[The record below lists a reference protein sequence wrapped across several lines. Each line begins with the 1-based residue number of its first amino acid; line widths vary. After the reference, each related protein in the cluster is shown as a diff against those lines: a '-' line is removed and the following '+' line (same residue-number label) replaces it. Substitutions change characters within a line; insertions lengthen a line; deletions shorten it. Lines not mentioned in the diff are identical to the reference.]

1 MPTYVIDA
9 PEGGGKIP
17 LAPDYVVGRD
27 GDDLLLTNYANG
39 SYRYPDPQARKPRM
53 RVGLTYDLRDEYLAA
68 GYSEV
73 ETAEFD
79 QPETID
85 AIAGALQ
92 RQGLTVDRIGNA
104 QQLTVR
110 LTAGDRW
117 DLVFNFCEGL
127 HGFGRES
134 LVPALLDAWQI
145 PYVFSDPLACALTL
159 HKGMAK
165 HVVRGNG
172 LATADFAVIETPAD
186 IAQHRTPLSALC
198 QAGCGGHRQGRFS
211 SVPGGFTRR
220 TGSGLPEADR
230 AIPATSAGRGISAR
244 PRVHRRADR
253 NGSGTEAL
261 GTMEVH
267 LGPQADP
274 GIYTFDNKAHWEGR
288 VTYTLLTEEP
298 LLQAVEALAVNAW
311 RALGCRD
318 GGRLDIRLDAAGTPN
333 FIEANPLAGLNPGHS
348 DLPFICGFKGIPY
361 DELIRRI
368 VVSALSR
375 CATAAAPSR
384 RK

>member
-1 MPTYVIDA
+1 
-9 PEGGGKIP
+9 
-17 LAPDYVVGRD
+17 
-27 GDDLLLTNYANG
+27 
-39 SYRYPDPQARKPRM
+39 M
-53 RVGLTYDLRDEYLAA
+53 RVGLTYDLRDDYLAA

-92 RQGLTVDRIGNA
+92 RQGLAVDRIGNA
-104 QQLTVR
+104 QQLTAR
-110 LTAGDRW
+110 LVAGDRW

-127 HGFGRES
+127 YGFGRES

-165 HVVRGNG
+165 HVVRGHG
-172 LATADFAVIETPAD
+172 LATPDFAVIESPAD
-186 IAQHRTPLSALC
+186 LAAGLGLRYPLFAKPVAEGTGKGISIASRIDSPGMLEPVC
-198 QAGCGGHRQGRFS
+198 QALLDEHRQPVLIEEFLPGRE
-211 SVPGGFTRR
+211 FTVGLIG
-220 TGSGLPEADR
+220 TGR
-230 AIPATSAGRGISAR
+230 AA
-244 PRVHRRADR
+244 
-253 NGSGTEAL
+253 EAL

-267 LGPQADP
+267 FGPKADP

-288 VTYTLLTEEP
+288 VSYALLTEEP
-298 LLQAVEALAVNAW
+298 LVQAVEALAVSAW

-318 GGRLDIRLDAAGTPN
+318 GGRLDIRLDAAGIPN

-348 DLPFICGFKGIPY
+348 DLPFICRFKGISF
-361 DELIRRI
+361 DQLIQRI
-368 VVSALSR
+368 VASALSR
-375 CATAAAPSR
+375 ATQPSAGSR
-384 RK
+384 GKTGQ

>member
-1 MPTYVIDA
+1 
-9 PEGGGKIP
+9 
-17 LAPDYVVGRD
+17 
-27 GDDLLLTNYANG
+27 
-39 SYRYPDPQARKPRM
+39 M

-110 LTAGDRW
+110 LAAGDRW
-117 DLVFNFCEGL
+117 DLVFNFCEGIY
-127 HGFGRES
+127 GFGRES

-159 HKGMAK
+159 HKGIAK
-165 HVVRGNG
+165 RVVRDNG
-172 LATADFAVIETPAD
+172 LATADFAVIESATDIAGVGLRYPLFAKPVAEGTGKGVSTASRIDTPAGLE
-186 IAQHRTPLSALC
+186 AVCLQLL
-198 QAGCGGHRQGRFS
+198 RQYQQPVLVEEFLPGRE
-211 SVPGGFTRR
+211 FTVGVIG
-220 TGSGLPEADR
+220 TGA
-230 AIPATSAGRGISAR
+230 AA
-244 PRVHRRADR
+244 
-253 NGSGTEAL
+253 EAL

-267 LGPQADP
+267 LGPKADAD
-274 GIYTFDNKAHWEGR
+274 IYTFDNKAHWEGR
-288 VTYTLLTEEP
+288 VSYSLLVDAP
-298 LLQAVEALAVNAW
+298 LVQAVESLAVSAW

-318 GGRLDIRLDAAGTPN
+318 GGRLDIRLDAAGKPN

-348 DLPFICGFKGIPY
+348 DLPFICKFKGISF

-368 VVSALSR
+368 VGSALSR
-375 CATAAAPSR
+375 GTHDSGSPGDAGQ
-384 RK
+384 

>member
-1 MPTYVIDA
+1 
-9 PEGGGKIP
+9 
-17 LAPDYVVGRD
+17 
-27 GDDLLLTNYANG
+27 
-39 SYRYPDPQARKPRM
+39 M

-92 RQGLTVDRIGNA
+92 GQGLTVDRIGNA
-104 QQLTVR
+104 RQLSCR
-110 LTAGDRW
+110 LNAGERW

-127 HGFGRES
+127 YGFGRES

-172 LATADFAVIETPAD
+172 LATPDFAVVETPAD
-186 IAQHRTPLSALC
+186 IARVRLRYPLFAKPV
-198 QAGCGGHRQGRFS
+198 AEG
-211 SVPGGFTRR
+211 
-220 TGSGLPEADR
+220 TGK
-230 AIPATSAGRGISAR
+230 GISAAS
-244 PRVHRRADR
+244 RVDSPDR
-253 NGSGTEAL
+253 LGPVCQALIEQYRQPVLVEEFLPGREFTVGLIGTGQAAEAL

-288 VTYTLLTEEP
+288 VSYTLLTEEP
-298 LLQAVEALAVNAW
+298 LVQAVESLAIGAW

-318 GGRLDIRLDAAGTPN
+318 GGRLDIRLDAAGIPA

-348 DLPFICGFKGIPY
+348 DLPFICRFKGISF

-368 VVSALSR
+368 VASALSR
-375 CATAAAPSR
+375 NTQSMASIAGAPR
-384 RK
+384 Q

>member
-1 MPTYVIDA
+1 
-9 PEGGGKIP
+9 
-17 LAPDYVVGRD
+17 
-27 GDDLLLTNYANG
+27 
-39 SYRYPDPQARKPRM
+39 M

-79 QPETID
+79 QPETVD

-104 QQLTVR
+104 QQLTSR
-110 LTAGDRW
+110 LAAGDRW

-127 HGFGRES
+127 YGFGRES

-165 HVVRGNG
+165 RVVRDNG

-186 IAQHRTPLSALC
+186 IARVGLRYPLFAKPVAEGTGKGVSAASRVDSP
-198 QAGCGGHRQGRFS
+198 AGLEVVCLNLIRQYQQPVLVEEFLPGRE
-211 SVPGGFTRR
+211 FTVGLIG
-220 TGSGLPEADR
+220 TG
-230 AIPATSAGRGISAR
+230 PAA
-244 PRVHRRADR
+244 
-253 NGSGTEAL
+253 EAL

-274 GIYTFDNKAHWEGR
+274 GFYTFDNKAQWEGR
-288 VTYTLLTEEP
+288 VTYTLLTEAP
-298 LLQAVEALAVNAW
+298 LSQAVEALAVSAW

-318 GGRLDIRLDAAGTPN
+318 GGRLDIRLNAAGTPN
-333 FIEANPLAGLNPGHS
+333 FIEANPLAGLNPVHS
-348 DLPFICGFKGIPY
+348 DLPFICKFKGIGF

-368 VVSALSR
+368 VASALSR
-375 CATAAAPSR
+375 GTQSAAIKHR
-384 RK
+384 GICR